1 MVESPQLG
9 EDQKKGRGTIEAD
22 LILLHAPSVYD
33 FRERDD
39 ILFAYLSDSDSV
51 NVTSIYKMYPLG
63 FFSIAQHLRERGK
76 KVEIINLAAL
86 MLLHPSLNID
96 ALLAR
101 LRAPVFGIDLHWMCH
116 CHGSIEIATRLKA
129 IHPDCTVIFGG
140 ISATYYAQELARYPS
155 VDVAVKG
162 YDTLA
167 PVDMLVG
174 EVMRGSRDFSKI
186 PNLVYKDA
194 KGELRATDFSYKP
207 MLNYNDA
214 PTDWSWYAKVRGTV
228 KTSRAI
234 MTLPNTGCAYDCPWC
249 GGSRYAYRNI
259 MGVQRTLVTK
269 NPQHIY
275 EELRSLGE
283 AAKTTSIYALQCYS
297 ETTARMHQFLDAI
310 REFGYRSVFF
320 EQFYLTKPATLRKM
334 AESTQAY
341 IMLSPE
347 SHDPVISRLAGRGTY
362 TMREMEE
369 WIPAALNTGVRGIM
383 VWFFIGM
390 PRQSKDSVRE
400 TVAYCE
406 KLLEKYHGDQV
417 LPLLCPM
424 VPFLDPGSRF
434 FEEPEKHGYKIF
446 RRSLEEHR
454 QAMIEPLW
462 YKRLNYETDWMTR
475 REIQDITYESIDRLI
490 GVKGDL
496 KIIPQSLC
504 AKLRELIRQTRTLLD
519 EMERCLDLEGHL
531 CWSLREEVRRYNRKI
546 LAYSSD
552 QIIPME
558 RPFGG
563 RWFDDFTVPP
573 EVIADLCAEAAG
585 YPTLVAG
592 H

>member
-1 MVESPQLG
+1 VVESPQLG

-234 MTLPNTGCAYDCPWC
+234 MTLPNTGCAYDCPGAAAPAMPIATLWE
-249 GGSRYAYRNI
+249 SRGRWLRRIPNTSMRNCAAW
-259 MGVQRTLVTK
+259 VKPQRLRPSTRCNATPRPRRECTSFWTLSASLVTGASFSS
-269 NPQHIY
+269 N
-275 EELRSLGE
+275 
-283 AAKTTSIYALQCYS
+283 SI
-297 ETTARMHQFLDAI
+297 
-310 REFGYRSVFF
+310 
-320 EQFYLTKPATLRKM
+320 
-334 AESTQAY
+334 
-341 IMLSPE
+341 
-347 SHDPVISRLAGRGTY
+347 
-362 TMREMEE
+362 
-369 WIPAALNTGVRGIM
+369 
-383 VWFFIGM
+383 
-390 PRQSKDSVRE
+390 
-400 TVAYCE
+400 
-406 KLLEKYHGDQV
+406 
-417 LPLLCPM
+417 
-424 VPFLDPGSRF
+424 
-434 FEEPEKHGYKIF
+434 
-446 RRSLEEHR
+446 
-454 QAMIEPLW
+454 
-462 YKRLNYETDWMTR
+462 
-475 REIQDITYESIDRLI
+475 
-490 GVKGDL
+490 
-496 KIIPQSLC
+496 
-504 AKLRELIRQTRTLLD
+504 
-519 EMERCLDLEGHL
+519 
-531 CWSLREEVRRYNRKI
+531 
-546 LAYSSD
+546 
-552 QIIPME
+552 
-558 RPFGG
+558 
-563 RWFDDFTVPP
+563 
-573 EVIADLCAEAAG
+573 
-585 YPTLVAG
+585 
-592 H
+592 